1 MKLNGVIDHYDDGG
15 LLLKKAF
22 VEKGVPAVIK
32 SAVDLSE
39 SDRRFSDDYA
49 LVVDTGAGNEYRY
62 PVVDAGNT
70 LASALYFAET
80 GSNLPEGLRKT
91 AAANIK
97 TALEGFG
104 FTAPEELTKTASM
117 ELGYSDEAD
126 NSSLHKL
133 FGLTDDNSVEMLE
146 ETFSGLSPRGKRRMA
161 WQVKEANADFFAKL
175 SEDTQ
180 EYAAETVG
188 SDFAVAVDLR
198 RTLLT
203 DSVSNQEL
211 TDITG
216 MAKTASADDV
226 AEALYSFDIKHSLTH
241 HYNRVIPDS
250 YASVFGDS
258 VSKTAS
264 VSRPVE
270 VSGREYGRDSI
281 NDWFS
286 GGGNEKLTEAFGE
299 SFSSEFSADPA
310 GVLDSLPITHK
321 QAIVRMI
328 DES

>member
-1 MKLNGVIDHYDDGG
+1 MKLNGVIDHYDDEG

-32 SAVDLSE
+32 TAVDMSE
-39 SDRRFSDDYA
+39 ADHQYKDDYA
-49 LVVDTGAGNEYRY
+49 LVINTDAGRQYKY

-80 GSNLPEGLRKT
+80 GDNLPSELQKT

-97 TALEGFG
+97 AALEHFG
-104 FTAPEELTKTASM
+104 FEAPEELTKTASM
-117 ELGYSDEAD
+117 ELGYSDNAD
-126 NSSLHKL
+126 NFTLQKL
-133 FGLTDDNSVEMLE
+133 FGLENDNSVEMME
-146 ETFSGLSPRGKRRMA
+146 DAFSDLTPRGKRRMA
-161 WQVKEANADFFAKL
+161 FQVKEANADFFAKL
-175 SEDTQ
+175 SEDVQ
-180 EYAAETVG
+180 DYAGDSVG
-188 SDFAVAVDLR
+188 SDFKVAIDLR
-198 RTLLT
+198 KTLLV
-203 DSVSNQEL
+203 DSVASQEL
-211 TDITG
+211 ADIVG
-216 MAKTASADDV
+216 MAKTASADEV
-226 AEALYSFDIKHSLTH
+226 AEALYEFDTRHSITH

-258 VSKTAS
+258 VAKTAS

-270 VSGREYGRDSI
+270 VSGKEYSRDSI
-281 NDWFS
+281 NNWFS
-286 GGGNEKLTEAFGE
+286 GGGNERLTEAFGE

-328 DES
+328 DEG